1 MANGQPLTPN
11 NQPLTPNNLVPRA
24 LCLMLVLFIF
34 FFHNF
39 PSLSFLKF
47 PQFPLN
53 LPEEVNLMMFLN
65 YLIQLGPVQTTPVEL
80 IAVFFGLFSVW
91 SMKKE
96 SILAFPFGIINVLIY
111 VYICFVTKLYAYAS
125 INVFYFVMSVYG
137 WYNWLRTGDNEE
149 KIKISVCSKKAR
161 IGNTIAIPIFFIVLL
176 ILLKRFTD
184 SVVPVWDALTTAIYI
199 IGMWL
204 LARKK
209 LENWIFWIIGD
220 FISIFL
226 FAYEKLYFSSFQ
238 FLVFTI
244 IAVLGYLEWKSKLV
258 KTNNESLEPNPQP
271 PTPNS

>member
-1 MANGQPLTPN
+1 
-11 NQPLTPNNLVPRA
+11 
-24 LCLMLVLFIF
+24 
-34 FFHNF
+34 
-39 PSLSFLKF
+39 
-47 PQFPLN
+47 
-53 LPEEVNLMMFLN
+53 MMFLN

-80 IAVFFGLFSVW
+80 IAVCFGLLSVW

-137 WYNWLRTGDNEE
+137 WYNWLRTGDNAE
-149 KIKISVCSKKAR
+149 KIKITACSKKAR
-161 IGNTIAIPIFFIVLL
+161 IGNSIAILIFFIVLE

-184 SVVPVWDALTTAIYI
+184 SVIPIWDALTTAIYI

-209 LENWIFWIIGD
+209 IENWILWIIGD

-258 KTNNESLEPNPQP
+258 KTNNESPE
-271 PTPNS
+271 TSI